1 MPPESDP
8 RALVSVLSGTWQLG
22 ASNLPD
28 WLSGERRSPTVSY
41 EPVPGRPLS
50 LIHSVSYTSPDGN
63 TTRISAIATWRR
75 GVFIGRDR
83 RLHKLFPSK
92 WRVVGA
98 SGDEAIVV
106 VRFAKTMA
114 TPAGI
119 NVLVRRDASVPNL
132 RGVVAHEHANF
143 GLSPE
148 EFARLTWF
156 DLSASSGRR
165 RR

>member
-63 TTRISAIATWRR
+63 TTRISAMATWRR

-106 VRFAKTMA
+106 VRFAKTRA

-132 RGVVAHEHANF
+132 RGVVAHEHENF